1 MTMDRLWNEN
11 ANLKIENIPL
21 KEENFSLHSSINA
34 VDAAL
39 ERHHLRSIP
48 NLFLCCFC
56 CCRPVIGGDAA
67 AANGDA
73 SQQVPSPTLLAVTA
87 AQEEPSLRF
96 GHHVQSYM
104 QQPTSTSDQATTV
117 QAQIGTPPIRTPP
130 LPYLWAAPE

>member
-1 MTMDRLWNEN
+1 MLPWKDIIFGLSPIFFC
-11 ANLKIENIPL
+11 AAC
-21 KEENFSLHSSINA
+21 A
-34 VDAAL
+34 VAAP
-39 ERHHLRSIP
+39 S
-48 NLFLCCFC
+48 F
-56 CCRPVIGGDAA
+56 GGDAA
-67 AANGDA
+67 AANGEA

-130 LPYLWAAPE
+130 LPYLWAAQE